1 MTGRSFLGRYPSWPV
16 DSMTAQTAPSS
27 KTWLEW
33 VFREMFRAMHNQEQ
47 DNFDDVRYP
56 EAQRNA
62 FFADMHAWYLSF
74 LAENAESFFAA
85 RNLLEDDASRNL
97 FDRLI
102 LYRLLG
108 HLHIR
113 LPVKHRSEVPAEW
126 KIDATGDIGMLG
138 QLGVFSV
145 PYAGTDVWVKCIP
158 SNVAATFLSDQ
169 YRFNRGGV
177 RIKAEPGDYVI
188 DGGGC
193 FGDTALAFAADIGVN
208 GWVYTFDPILKHC
221 EIMRE
226 AFQMNPG
233 LASRISLFDVG
244 LADTDAERDAVHSVH
259 QSINPGA
266 RLEEG
271 LPTRTI
277 DSLVA
282 SGEIV
287 RIDFL
292 KMDIEGSE
300 LGALQGGE
308 QSLKRW
314 RPRLAI
320 SLYHRPEDLFSIPLW
335 LGSLECGYR
344 FFLNHHSIH
353 QEETV
358 LYATAAS

>member
-1 MTGRSFLGRYPSWPV
+1 MEETV
-16 DSMTAQTAPSS
+16 PSS
-27 KTWLEW
+27 KTWLAW
-33 VFREMFRAMHNQEQ
+33 IYKEMFRAMHNQEQ
-47 DNFDDVRYP
+47 DNFDNARYP
-56 EAQRNA
+56 EAQRTA
-62 FFADMHAWYLSF
+62 FFADMHAWYLGF
-74 LAENAESFFAA
+74 LTENADAFYAA
-85 RNLLEDDASRNL
+85 RDLLEDDASRDL

-108 HLHIR
+108 HLHVR
-113 LPVKHRSEVPAEW
+113 LPIGHRREIPSEW
-126 KIDATGDIGMLG
+126 KIDETGDAGMFGPLCI
-138 QLGVFSV
+138 FSV

-158 SNVAATFLSDQ
+158 SNVATTFLSDQ
-169 YRFNRGGV
+169 YRFDRGGV
-177 RIKAEPGDYVI
+177 HIKAEAGDYVV

-193 FGDTALAFAADIGVN
+193 FGDTALAFAADIGAE
-208 GWVYTFDPILKHC
+208 GRVYTFDPILKHC

-226 AFQMNPG
+226 AFQMNPR
-233 LASRISLFDVG
+233 LASRICLFDVG
-244 LADTDAERDAVHSVH
+244 LADSNSARDTARSGP

-271 LPTRTI
+271 LPTRAI
-277 DSLVA
+277 DSLVD
-282 SGEIV
+282 SGEIE

-300 LGALQGGE
+300 LVALQGGE
-308 QSLKRW
+308 KALRRW

-353 QEETV
+353 HEETV
-358 LYATAAS
+358 LYATAART

>member
-1 MTGRSFLGRYPSWPV
+1 
-16 DSMTAQTAPSS
+16 MTAETVSSS
-27 KTWLEW
+27 KTWLAW

-62 FFADMHAWYLSF
+62 FFADMHAWYLGF
-74 LAENAESFFAA
+74 LTENADAFYAA
-85 RNLLEDDASRNL
+85 RSLLEDDASRDL
-97 FDRLI
+97 FDRLV

-108 HLHIR
+108 HLHVR
-113 LPVKHRSEVPAEW
+113 LPVRHRSVVPAEW
-126 KIDATGDIGMLG
+126 KIDDTGDAGMLG
-138 QLGVFSV
+138 QLRVFSV
-145 PYAGTDVWVKCIP
+145 PYAGSDVWVKCVP

-169 YRFNRGGV
+169 YRFDRGGV
-177 RIKAEPGDYVI
+177 RIMAEPGDYVI

-193 FGDTALAFAADIGVN
+193 FGDTALAFAADIGAS
-208 GWVYTFDPILKHC
+208 GRVYTFDPILKHC

-226 AFQMNPG
+226 AFQMNPQ
-233 LASRISLFDVG
+233 LASRISVFDVG
-244 LADTDAERDAVHSVH
+244 LSDTNTERDAAHSGP

-277 DSLVA
+277 DSLVD
-282 SGEIV
+282 SGEIE
-287 RIDFL
+287 RIDLL

-308 QSLKRW
+308 KALRRW

-353 QEETV
+353 HEETV
-358 LYATAAS
+358 LYSTATD

>member
-1 MTGRSFLGRYPSWPV
+1 MAEETV
-16 DSMTAQTAPSS
+16 ASS
-27 KTWLEW
+27 KTWLAW

-62 FFADMHAWYLSF
+62 FFPDMHASYLSF
-74 LAENAESFFAA
+74 LTENVDAFFAA
-85 RNLLEDDASRNL
+85 RSLLEDDASHDL

-126 KIDATGDIGMLG
+126 KIDETGDTGMLG
-138 QLGVFSV
+138 HLCVFSV
-145 PYAGTDVWVKCIP
+145 PHAGTDVWVKCIP

-169 YRFNRGGV
+169 YRFDRGGV
-177 RIKAEPGDYVI
+177 RIQAEAGDHVI

-193 FGDTALAFAADIGVN
+193 FGDTALAFAADIGSN
-208 GWVYTFDPILKHC
+208 GRVYTFDPILKHC

-226 AFQMNPG
+226 AFHMNRS

-244 LADTDAERDAVHSVH
+244 LADTNIGRDPAHSGA

-266 RLEEG
+266 RLEKG

-282 SGEIV
+282 SGEIE

-300 LGALQGGE
+300 LGALKGGE
-308 QSLKRW
+308 KSLKRW
-314 RPRLAI
+314 HPKLAI
-320 SLYHRPEDLFSIPLW
+320 SLYHRPEDLFSIPSW
-335 LGSLECGYR
+335 LSSLDCGYR

-353 QEETV
+353 HEETV
-358 LYATAAS
+358 LYATAARTRG